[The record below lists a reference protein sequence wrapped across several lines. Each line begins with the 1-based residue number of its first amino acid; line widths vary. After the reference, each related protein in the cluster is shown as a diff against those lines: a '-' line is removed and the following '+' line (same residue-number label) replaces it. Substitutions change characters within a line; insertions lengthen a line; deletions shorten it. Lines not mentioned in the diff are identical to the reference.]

1 MPEQP
6 DETVPRDGD
15 QPSEVEQ
22 NRADEVERE
31 RESEAEPAAE
41 AAGSA
46 DPGLQKAHVDA
57 TETDSDASAD
67 AERRARLEAAKRR
80 YRATLRNEAESGGGG
95 FSEDY
100 YRSQKPPHWS

>member
-22 NRADEVERE
+22 NRAAEVERTPH
-31 RESEAEPAAE
+31 ADDAE
-41 AAGSA
+41 AAEIAPDGDAA
-46 DPGLQKAHVDA
+46 DAGPDA
-57 TETDSDASAD
+57 AAD